1 MASIKFKQILTLTID
16 SFCYLCAM
24 FKKAGILFVVVAL
37 LGLTACNKYNR
48 LLKSSDFELKYNK
61 AVEYYGKKNYV
72 KALPLF
78 EELMTVYRGTAKAEQ
93 VAYYYAYC
101 NFGLEDYLLASYH
114 LKNFVKSFPRSEFA
128 EEALFTSA
136 YCYYLDS
143 PVYSLD
149 QENTM
154 KAINEFQ
161 LFVNMYPNSTRLK
174 DCNDYIDLLR
184 RKLERKAYENAT
196 LYFNIEDYKA
206 SMQAF
211 RNLLKDFPDNPYREE
226 ANFMILKSNFLLA
239 KNSITEKKPERYKST
254 IEHYYKFIDNYKD
267 SKYLREAETIFEQSQ
282 KQLAKEKSV
291 KS

>member
-1 MASIKFKQILTLTID
+1 MVL
-16 SFCYLCAM
+16 YLCAM
-24 FKKAGILFVVVAL
+24 LKKAGILFAFLLLIAL
-37 LGLTACNKYNR
+37 ASCNNYNR
-48 LLKSSDFELKYNK
+48 LLKSSDFELKYTK

-78 EELMTVYRGTAKAEQ
+78 EELMTVYRGTGKAEQ

-114 LKNFVKSFPRSEFA
+114 LKNFVRTFPKSEFA
-128 EEALFTSA
+128 EEAMFTSA
-136 YCYYLDS
+136 YCYFLDS

-149 QENTM
+149 QENTV
-154 KAINEFQ
+154 KAISEFQ
-161 LFVNMYPNSTRLK
+161 LFVNMYPNSSKIK
-174 DCNDYIDLLR
+174 DCNEYIDKLR
-184 RKLERKAYENAT
+184 GKLERKNYENAL

-211 RNLLKDFPDNPYREE
+211 KNLLKDFPDNPYREE

-239 KNSITEKKPERYKST
+239 KNSITEKKEERYKST
-254 IEHYYKFIDNYKD
+254 IENYYKFIDNFKE
-267 SKYLREAETIFEQSQ
+267 SKYLTEAETIFEAAQ
-282 KQLAKEKSV
+282 KQVNNYKQV

>member
-1 MASIKFKQILTLTID
+1 
-16 SFCYLCAM
+16 M
-24 FKKAGILFVVVAL
+24 FKKTALFLFAL
-37 LGLTACNKYNR
+37 VLIGLASCNKYNR
-48 LLKSSDFELKYNK
+48 LLKSSDFELKYTK

-78 EELMTVYRGTAKAEQ
+78 EELMTVYRGTGKAEQ
-93 VAYYYAYC
+93 VSYYYAYC

-114 LKNFVKSFPRSEFA
+114 LKNFVKTFPMSEFA
-128 EEALFTSA
+128 EEAMFTSA

-149 QENTM
+149 QENTI

-161 LFVNMYPNSTRLK
+161 LFVNLYPNSARVK

-196 LYFNIEDYKA
+196 LYYNIEDYKA
-206 SMQAF
+206 SIQAF
-211 RNLLKDFPDNPYREE
+211 KNLLKDFPDNPYREE
-226 ANFMILKSNFLLA
+226 ANFMILKSYYLLA
-239 KNSITEKKPERYKST
+239 KNSISEKKEERYKTT
-254 IEHYYKFIDNYKD
+254 IENYYKFIDNYKD
-267 SKYLREAETIFEQSQ
+267 SKYLREAETIFEMAQ
-282 KQLAKEKSV
+282 KQLSKEKPV

>member
-1 MASIKFKQILTLTID
+1 
-16 SFCYLCAM
+16 M
-24 FKKAGILFVVVAL
+24 FKKVAL
-37 LGLTACNKYNR
+37 LFFSIALITLASCNKYNR
-48 LLKSSDFELKYNK
+48 LLKSSDFELKYTK

-93 VAYYYAYC
+93 VSYYYAYC

-114 LKNFVKSFPRSEFA
+114 LKNFVKTFPNSEYA
-128 EEALFTSA
+128 EEAQFTSA

-149 QENTM
+149 QENTI

-161 LFVNMYPNSTRLK
+161 LFVNMYPNSARIK

-239 KNSITEKKPERYKST
+239 KNSITEKKQERYKST
-254 IEHYYKFIDNYKD
+254 IEVYYKFIDNYKD
-267 SKYLREAETIFEQSQ
+267 SKYLQEAEFIFESAQ
-282 KQLAKEKSV
+282 KQLSKESKEKQA

>member
-1 MASIKFKQILTLTID
+1 VFAVLF
-16 SFCYLCAM
+16 
-24 FKKAGILFVVVAL
+24 FVV
-37 LGLTACNKYNR
+37 LTSCNKYNR

-61 AVEYYGKKNYV
+61 AVEFYGKKNYV

-78 EELMTVYRGTAKAEQ
+78 EELMTIYRGTARAEQ

-101 NFGLEDYLLASYH
+101 NFGLDDYLLASYH
-114 LKNFVKSFPRSEFA
+114 LKNFVRTFPKSEFA
-128 EEALFTSA
+128 EDAMFTSA

-143 PVYSLD
+143 PIYSLD

-161 LFVNMYPNSTRLK
+161 LFVNMYPNSERIK
-174 DCNDYIDLLR
+174 DCNEYIDKLR
-184 RKLERKAYENAT
+184 GKMERKSYENAM
-196 LYFNIEDYKA
+196 LYFNIQDYKA

-211 RNLLKDFPDNPYREE
+211 KNLLKDFPDNPYREM

-239 KNSITEKKPERYKST
+239 KNSIYEKKEARFKST
-254 IEHYYKFIDNYKD
+254 IENYYKFIDAYKE
-267 SKYLREAETIFEQSQ
+267 SKYLNEAESIFESSQ
-282 KQLAKEKSV
+282 KQLNNLKQV